1 MEKTLSLTPT
11 AALVAELVAAEA
23 ISVYELVAA
32 EAFSVYEDCSGLEV
46 ESSLVPVGA
55 VVVSVSLV
63 SVAVCGSRWVSA
75 LVSSA
80 VDMISNRD

>member
-23 ISVYELVAA
+23 IP
-32 EAFSVYEDCSGLEV
+32 VYEDCSGLEV
-46 ESSLVPVGA
+46 ESSRAPVGA

-63 SVAVCGSRWVSA
+63 SVVVCGSRWVSA

-80 VDMISNRD
+80 VDMVSEL